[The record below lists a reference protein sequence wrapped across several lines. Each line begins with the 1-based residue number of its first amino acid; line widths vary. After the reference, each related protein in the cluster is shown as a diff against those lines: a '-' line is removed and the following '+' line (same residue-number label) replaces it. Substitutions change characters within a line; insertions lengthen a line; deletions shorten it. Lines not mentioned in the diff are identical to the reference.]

1 MSKFT
6 YWTLVEPGVYASLGQ
21 LSMWDFYS
29 GKANSGPR
37 QTGNCL
43 KEGIISLLG
52 YKILLGTRVLGQDSF
67 FTDFFFFFFLVIS
80 HPQSL
85 YTLH

>member
-67 FTDFFFFFFLVIS
+67 FTDFFFFFFFGNFFRD
-80 HPQSL
+80 
-85 YTLH
+85 